1 MKYIQISAQT
11 IFLFIMPLIG
21 NAETT
26 CLDKVK
32 TLELK
37 RNHAVSIGGMWG
49 YFEKNFSLKKNPAE
63 AIQLDSRI
71 NKIFFLLSHLCE
83 TQNGIPLTPLAIYIS
98 KNLSNKGEDK
108 FKDELLLLGKTPQQI
123 KEWFEFSNYSE
134 NHASRTLI
142 NSEIQKAIDQSAT
155 LIMRYVQL
163 TEIIPHGNSLKESF
177 QKMKNLTID
186 VDHLLSNQP
195 YLSQA
200 LEETSHF
207 LYWDD
212 LSEGDV
218 G

>member
-1 MKYIQISAQT
+1 MKYIQIFAQT

-63 AIQLDSRI
+63 AI
-71 NKIFFLLSHLCE
+71 
-83 TQNGIPLTPLAIYIS
+83 
-98 KNLSNKGEDK
+98 
-108 FKDELLLLGKTPQQI
+108 
-123 KEWFEFSNYSE
+123 
-134 NHASRTLI
+134 
-142 NSEIQKAIDQSAT
+142 
-155 LIMRYVQL
+155 
-163 TEIIPHGNSLKESF
+163 PHRNSLKEYF

>member
-1 MKYIQISAQT
+1 M
-11 IFLFIMPLIG
+11 
-21 NAETT
+21 
-26 CLDKVK
+26 
-32 TLELK
+32 
-37 RNHAVSIGGMWG
+37 
-49 YFEKNFSLKKNPAE
+49 NF
-63 AIQLDSRI
+63 
-71 NKIFFLLSHLCE
+71 FFWAK
-83 TQNGIPLTPLAIYIS
+83 P
-98 KNLSNKGEDK
+98 
-108 FKDELLLLGKTPQQI
+108 PQQI

-163 TEIIPHGNSLKESF
+163 SEIIPHGNSLKESF